1 MERRRNLAIDV
12 ALALGAFA
20 ATLALLGHGSSRDL
34 DALGVVLAAGATW
47 PLVARRRSPLL
58 VLIVTTAASA
68 VLYGL
73 DYVAGGPP
81 FGPTLALFFVAADER
96 THARIR
102 TTAGVVVGLLV
113 VHLGAVG
120 IADGGFPT
128 TPLLFAIL
136 VWGSAWMAGDLVRQ
150 RRQRLR
156 QLEERALRAERESE
170 RERRLAVAE
179 ERGRIA
185 RDLHD
190 SAGHAINV
198 ILVQAGAARLLQER
212 DPAATRAALETIED
226 VARETVEDIDRLVGL
241 LREDGASG
249 AVEPPP
255 GLAALETLAARHRA
269 AGFTVDVDIRGSR
282 RALPG
287 RVDQA
292 AYRIIQ
298 EALTNAAR
306 YGRGAA
312 DVTVA
317 FAPAALEIDVANA
330 VGAPVDSRNGGGL
343 GLAGMRERAALLGGS
358 VEAAERD
365 GVFRVLVRLPY
376 GGGE

>member
-1 MERRRNLAIDV
+1 VHPRRNLAVDI
-12 ALALGAFA
+12 ALALAAFA
-20 ATLALLGHGSSRDL
+20 ATLALVGRASSRDL
-34 DALGVVLAAGATW
+34 DALAVVLAAGATW
-47 PLVARRRSPLL
+47 PLVLRRRSSLL

-73 DYVAGGPP
+73 DYVAAGPP
-81 FGPTLALFFVAADER
+81 FGPVLAVFFVAADER
-96 THARIR
+96 TRARIG
-102 TTAGVVVGLLV
+102 TTAAIILSLLAL
-113 VHLGAVG
+113 HLGATG
-120 IADGGFPT
+120 IARGGFPT
-128 TPLLFAIL
+128 TPFLFAIL
-136 VWGSAWMAGDLVRQ
+136 IWGGAWMAGDLLRQ

-156 QLEERALRAERESE
+156 QLEERALRAERDSE
-170 RERRLAVAE
+170 RERRLAIAE
-179 ERGRIA
+179 ERARIA

-226 VARETVEDIDRLVGL
+226 VARETVADIDRLVGL

-269 AGFTVDVDIRGSR
+269 AGFTVNVDVRGSR

-292 AYRIIQ
+292 AYRIVQ

-317 FAPAALEIDVANA
+317 FETDVLEIDVANT
-330 VGAPVDSRNGGGL
+330 VGTPTSGRNGGGL
-343 GLAGMRERAALLGGS
+343 GLAGMRERATLLGGS

-365 GVFRVLVRLPY
+365 GVFRVRVRLPY
-376 GGGE
+376 GGSE